1 MISVAQRYNQRH
13 WIKLIFFILY
23 IGVLLC
29 GAEAV
34 VRVLLSRTLR
44 YDVEMT
50 RYALELK
57 NLKTD
62 ESIGFIHRPNA
73 SANLMGVNIQT
84 NSFGLRGKQLSL
96 NTSTDSYRI
105 LLLGDSL
112 TLGWGVAEEQ
122 TFASILQRELQMKK
136 TVEIVNTGHGNFNTS
151 QEVAYFFKFAQDWSP
166 NEVVLFYFIND
177 AEEMQLSSR
186 WEFLGNSRLIS
197 LAWSSLRGVASRI
210 NKTSYVSYYQ
220 KLYEA
225 DKPGWEK
232 TKQSLE
238 RLADYCRQ
246 QKIKFKVVILPE
258 LHQLKPY
265 PFSSQHLLL
274 KNYLDS
280 IKVPYF
286 DLTES
291 FAEFDYPKE
300 LWVANDDAHPNEKA
314 HARIAEL
321 TKLFLEEK

>member
-1 MISVAQRYNQRH
+1 MVQKYNR
-13 WIKLIFFILY
+13 LIFFILY

-29 GAEAV
+29 CAEGV
-34 VRVLLSRTLR
+34 VRLFLSRTIR

-57 NLKTD
+57 NLKTED
-62 ESIGFIHRPNA
+62 DIGFIHRPSA

-84 NSFGLRGKQLSL
+84 NSFGLRGKQLNL
-96 NTSTDSYRI
+96 KASTDFYRI
-105 LLLGDSL
+105 LFLGDSL

-122 TFASILQRELQMKK
+122 TFTSILQQEMQIKK
-136 TVEIVNTGHGNFNTS
+136 PVEIINTGHGNFNTS
-151 QEVAYFFKFAQDWSP
+151 QEAAYFFKFARNWSP

-186 WEFLGNSRLIS
+186 WQFLGNSRLIS
-197 LAWSSLRGVASRI
+197 LAWSSLRGLASRL
-210 NKTSYVSYYQ
+210 NKMSYVSYYQ
-220 KLYEA
+220 NLYQT

-232 TKQSLE
+232 TKQSLK
-238 RLADYCRQ
+238 RLAAYCRQ

-258 LHQLKPY
+258 LHQLNPY
-265 PFSSQHLLL
+265 PFASQHLLL

-280 IKVPYF
+280 IEVPYF

-291 FAEFDYPKE
+291 FAELDNPND
-300 LWVANDDAHPNEKA
+300 LWVANDDAHPNAKA
-314 HARIAEL
+314 HARIAER
-321 TKLFLEEK
+321 TKLFLEDK